1 MEEREVT
8 MASFWDEIAKQYNN
22 AENRYRENLNA
33 GLSMLNNKAN
43 MIQQGYANAMNNI
56 SQQANL
62 LGQSMNIPAQFAQML
77 ANREENALTRGI
89 QQDQFNKSFGLSEA
103 EFKEKARANKVSE
116 ELSRSQLELQRA
128 NLELERKYKNKLIS
142 DAEYER
148 ELASNQAEFEKNNL
162 IADYPQAQSVY
173 DELKTKYP
181 KASKAQLN
189 SFLQTLATQGKFKAE
204 EPKSFLQQLSYD
216 TRNWN
221 PIARSIFWLDRLG
234 TPNKED

>member
-1 MEEREVT
+1 

-56 SQQANL
+56 GQQANI
-62 LGQSMNIPAQFAQML
+62 LGQSMNIPAQFAQLL

-103 EFKEKARANKVSE
+103 EFKEKARANKVGE
-116 ELSRSQLELQRA
+116 DLSRSQLELQRA

-148 ELASNQAEFEKNNL
+148 GLARNQAEFDKNNL
-162 IADYPQAQSVY
+162 IADYPRAKEVY
-173 DELKTKYP
+173 DELKAKYP
-181 KASKAQLN
+181 NASEAQLT
-189 SFLQTLATQGKFKAE
+189 SFLQTLGTQGKLDKKE
-204 EPKSFLQQLSYD
+204 ISFLDKLANEIDTPINKQQTSWR
-216 TRNWN
+216 TR
-221 PIARSIFWLDRLG
+221 
-234 TPNKED
+234 